1 MATSAIAAS
10 SESIAGTKSRNK
22 RGLKQAEDAGEHFER
37 VIGFLGGSTQ
47 SDFELE
53 QQCSRRQSTQTIL
66 TNRQSPSLARNGSSP
81 TLNHRSTLTLS
92 L

>member
-37 VIGFLGGSTQ
+37 VIGLLRG
-47 SDFELE
+47 EHAL
-53 QQCSRRQSTQTIL
+53 
-66 TNRQSPSLARNGSSP
+66 
-81 TLNHRSTLTLS
+81 
-92 L
+92 